1 MQSRDVKRGVEKK
14 RKRRGER
21 EEEKEKRRKRRGV
34 REEKRR
40 KSREE
45 RAEKKEE
52 CSYPDVSQSV
62 AKYAQSGIFSG
73 K

>member
-14 RKRRGER
+14 
-21 EEEKEKRRKRRGV
+21 RKRRGV

-45 RAEKKEE
+45 RAEKEE
-52 CSYPDVSQSV
+52 EHSDPVQW
-62 AKYAQSGIFSG
+62 IFNG